1 VIQRAVLVT
10 APLLLVFVACGCS
23 KAPAVVTVNVDRVV
37 KESQRARRLIEEVE
51 SYADA
56 TGAKLN
62 DAADQLRAAASDPRR
77 SPQEIGLMQA
87 QWNRMRQEAEEQ
99 VDAKRSNTEDEVHH
113 VLSESIR
120 ALAEEQGWDL
130 VIRQD
135 RHAALWSKGALDRTD
150 IVIQR
155 MDTPVSASAHRAL
168 SPAP

>member
-1 VIQRAVLVT
+1 MIQRAVSIA
-10 APLLLVFVACGCS
+10 APFLLAFIACSCS
-23 KAPAVVTVNVDRVV
+23 KAPIVVTVNVDRVV
-37 KESQRARRLIEEVE
+37 KESQCARRLVEEVE

-56 TGAKLN
+56 TGARLN
-62 DAADQLRAAASDPRR
+62 DTAEQLRAAASDPRR

-87 QWNRMRQEAEEQ
+87 QWNRMRQEAEEH
-99 VDAKRSNTEDEVHH
+99 VDAKRSRAEDEVHRA
-113 VLSESIR
+113 LAESIA

-168 SPAP
+168 PPPP